1 MAQSIQSSPHFAV
14 LLESLRSRVQPLRNL
29 HWKPSAG
36 TLPSSSIRTIQSVDA
51 ELVPLDLGLSSAR
64 LSAVD
69 GFGGDGTTRSQIPGT
84 VLAKPFINLWLG
96 MCERNQD
103 ADTYKNVV
111 RRQLKDWVATVTT
124 QSKRDQE
131 WLIVLVNI
139 SSPGQDAGSGGKR
152 LFQMKGSIIDRMRAD
167 FTLAKRDRCVQLNYV
182 TGGQDDPA
190 AWTELIA
197 KIKDAIITTLD
208 SRIAERIDD
217 VRRTEAQRAVPG
229 WNFCT
234 FFVLKE
240 TVAESFEGMS
250 LLDAALLQY
259 SELEASFYQ
268 VLKEKNL
275 SWFGK
280 LGGTT
285 PGDDAAPLLSV
296 TRKPYRD
303 LIMSNNIS
311 VFDFRCYLVARQCLL
326 LAKMGAIADAANKAI
341 RFISA
346 FSRTLRENEN
356 SLSEPFIESWI
367 YSCALNVVDECD
379 GWMEAAGGQESLS
392 DTKYSSYGAAKYEL
406 LELCRAQLDKIGIRA
421 GHLPRAAPFSAS
433 LPEEEIKSRPSSTT
447 YEPHEP
453 VPDMNSEEHRRLS
466 RLGIT
471 NVHLLEAIDHVT
483 AFDGL
488 YKQLISRAIETCQ
501 SLGRSR
507 TAMHF
512 EGIIAALHLGDILSA
527 QSIYEKLPVVYS
539 NQHWDLLEGYMR
551 FLHLETSKNHED
563 TPSQEFIIRSLEL
576 LRVDLAS
583 SQQAQHNLYS
593 TRIQKNLQD
602 VLQASSSLSSRSQ
615 AAIEVDHIKVIFKAR
630 DGIHVSF
637 EHPAFELS
645 PGNSSISLFCSD
657 PVSGLL
663 TVSEFE
669 YRISGLLFQVTPTE
683 SQKAVLPTQSY
694 LSGARVGVRVPEDKL
709 AARVMMQMPR
719 HVTLGDQRV
728 LFKVCTGRNILRSG
742 TMSVVSPSGQIK
754 YSLAA
759 AKVLSDPCGSIKC
772 TSEEVSIDDLPA
784 EHELIL
790 SVPFSGSPKNDE
802 LEATLSFVYTTVVQ
816 PEVVR
821 TIKHNC
827 KSYVGLPLIVNI
839 IDRFRDQ
846 RLFTNVVIHSAN
858 QELIR
863 IAKVR
868 LLKNTDSKLAV
879 KQCTRSPVP
888 VPVWPSR
895 PVPWLFQ
902 IQPSDASERPTGETL
917 QLVITYRPL
926 REDLKSLL
934 NTVGSLHEG
943 ANNNQRKQKL
953 LADSAEDTLLNDSR
967 WTNMLE
973 LLRQS
978 HKSDPMAWA
987 KQLVDNAPVKLDLDS
1002 VLSIIKEMREIDS
1015 ESQVDTSD
1023 ERSKWRTVTMPFDVP
1038 LMNIVNRVKITPQ
1051 LLPGALIYA
1060 GQPLEVVVTIEASFH
1075 WSGSAE
1081 DSATKHMM
1089 HYDVLSDMDSG
1100 WLINGPK
1107 RGEYIAQEMRE
1118 IDADS
1123 QLDTSDEGSK
1133 WRTVTMPFDVPL
1145 MSIVNRVQVTPQLL
1159 PGTLIYAGQPLDVTV
1174 TIDASFHWSGSA
1186 KDSEVKYTMHYDV
1199 LSDMDSGWLINGPKR
1214 GEYIAQDKSV
1224 YTLNLTLLPL
1234 RHGVLSLPVITAEP
1248 GDDSS
1253 SPRPSCETWQSDGAQ
1268 KITVLPRNSRSTYT
1282 IAMPIPVV

>member
-1 MAQSIQSSPHFAV
+1 MQLSSPSRPASISSRAYTPSPISPGPGALASNGNVKITYTMAQSIQSSPHFAV

-512 EGIIAALHLGDILSA
+512 EGIIAALHLHRGDILSA

-602 VLQASSSLSSRSQ
+602 VLQASSSLSSPIRVQNFSLMDIRFTSGIARLDNSRDGSFLDVTTSSRSPE
-615 AAIEVDHIKVIFKAR
+615 AIEVDHIKVIFKAR

-926 REDLKSLL
+926 REGPVEARFIPCPLATISSDSSFVAATSKENDVQIMSTANGSVVAGPFGLPRTTLSTFQFSHSGQAAIMGCEDGTIKIGTLPNAQQFPVASFTAHKGSVGLVSESPDCSLIVSYSEQENAL
-934 NTVGSLHEG
+934 RVWRALTPALELPSCIDSPPGSTSRDYSSLCEGWRITSEGWVTNTTEQLLFWIPGGIASAWLSPYAILAITEAGTV
-943 ANNNQRKQKL
+943 RVPKQKPFVG
-953 LADSAEDTLLNDSR
+953 DE
-967 WTNMLE
+967 WMKCYKPE
-973 LLRQS
+973 
-978 HKSDPMAWA
+978 
-987 KQLVDNAPVKLDLDS
+987 
-1002 VLSIIKEMREIDS
+1002 
-1015 ESQVDTSD
+1015 ES
-1023 ERSKWRTVTMPFDVP
+1023 
-1038 LMNIVNRVKITPQ
+1038 
-1051 LLPGALIYA
+1051 
-1060 GQPLEVVVTIEASFH
+1060 
-1075 WSGSAE
+1075 
-1081 DSATKHMM
+1081 
-1089 HYDVLSDMDSG
+1089 
-1100 WLINGPK
+1100 
-1107 RGEYIAQEMRE
+1107 
-1118 IDADS
+1118 
-1123 QLDTSDEGSK
+1123 
-1133 WRTVTMPFDVPL
+1133 
-1145 MSIVNRVQVTPQLL
+1145 
-1159 PGTLIYAGQPLDVTV
+1159 
-1174 TIDASFHWSGSA
+1174 
-1186 KDSEVKYTMHYDV
+1186 
-1199 LSDMDSGWLINGPKR
+1199 
-1214 GEYIAQDKSV
+1214 
-1224 YTLNLTLLPL
+1224 
-1234 RHGVLSLPVITAEP
+1234 
-1248 GDDSS
+1248 
-1253 SPRPSCETWQSDGAQ
+1253 
-1268 KITVLPRNSRSTYT
+1268 
-1282 IAMPIPVV
+1282 